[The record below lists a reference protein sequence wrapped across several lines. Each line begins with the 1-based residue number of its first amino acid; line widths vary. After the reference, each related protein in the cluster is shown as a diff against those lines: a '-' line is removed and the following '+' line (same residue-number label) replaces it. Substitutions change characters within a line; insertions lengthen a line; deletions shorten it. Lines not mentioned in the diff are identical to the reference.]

1 MLVPGGF
8 SDLMYITTIG
18 LLIRK
23 KILEFRSMQEKIKKF
38 HFYAPIKVRLA
49 FSICIGVKPVKR
61 HFANR
66 VAYSS

>member
-8 SDLMYITTIG
+8 SDLIG
-18 LLIRK
+18 TLEQ
-23 KILEFRSMQEKIKKF
+23 LEFKSGKKLGFRNLQEKLEKF
-38 HFYAPIKVRLA
+38 HSYAPKVRLA